1 VDVAVEV
8 ESLVVRYGD
17 VVAVDGLSLAAAS
30 GRVTCVLGPNG
41 AGKTSTIECL
51 EGLRRP
57 ASGRLAVL
65 GLDPRREHAALTP
78 RIGVMLQEG
87 GVHPAVRVGE
97 VLRHGAALYPR
108 PLDVASLVDRLGLA
122 GLERRAW
129 RQLSGGE
136 QRRVA
141 LGLALVGRP
150 EVAFLDEPTAGV
162 DVAGR
167 QVIREVIAGLRADG
181 VAVLV
186 TTHDLAEAERV
197 ADDVVVVDHGALVA
211 AGTLDELVGAA
222 GGGDV
227 VRFSAPAGL
236 DVASLGAHLSGAEV
250 VAVVEVEPGRY
261 EVAASPSPTTVAAI
275 TAWLAAHDLP
285 LADLQAGR
293 QRLEDVFLRLT
304 APPDSPAGPSGSP
317 PGATTGGRARR

>member
-1 VDVAVEV
+1 MDVAVEV

-17 VVAVDGLSLAAAS
+17 VVAVDGLSLTAEP

-65 GLDPRREHAALTP
+65 GLDPRRDQAALTP

-108 PLDVASLVDRLGLA
+108 SLDVASLVERLGLA

-150 EVAFLDEPTAGV
+150 EVVFLDEPTAGV

-186 TTHDLAEAERV
+186 TTHDLAEAERI
-197 ADDVVVVDHGALVA
+197 ADDVAVIDHGALVA
-211 AGTLDELVGAA
+211 AGTLDDLVGAA

-227 VRFSAPAGL
+227 VRFSARAGL
-236 DVASLGAHLSGAEV
+236 DVDALGAHLSGAEV
-250 VAVVEVEPGRY
+250 VAVVEVAAGRY
-261 EVAASPSPTTVAAI
+261 EVAASPSPATVAAI
-275 TAWLAAHDLP
+275 TAWLAAQDLP

-304 APPDSPAGPSGSP
+304 SPPADPSGAT
-317 PGATTGGRARR
+317 PGAATGGRARR